1 MNNFYQQLIQ
11 QILGEL
17 RANLEKQGQDPMMM
31 GGGGM
36 PPPPPGMPPIG
47 GLPPGPPPPGMPP
60 MGGPPPGGDPLAA
73 LLGGLGGGG
82 GVPPLGQLLGSV
94 PPSSES
100 DEKEEEEKNEP
111 KKPDLLKQIAAD
123 TAKILAINLAIA
135 DAMGVKLPTSVI
147 FGERVDQETGKLVE
161 NLGNEMVSKAEPKET
176 GGAVKPASATS
187 GDDEKELNELLDLF
201 KKYLGQ

>member
-17 RANLEKQGQDPMMM
+17 KANLEKQAQDPMMM
-31 GGGGM
+31 MGGGGGM
-36 PPPPPGMPPIG
+36 PPPPP
-47 GLPPGPPPPGMPP
+47 PPGMPP
-60 MGGPPPGGDPLAA
+60 MGGPPPGMPPIGPPPGGDPLAA

-94 PPSSES
+94 PPP
-100 DEKEEEEKNEP
+100 EKETSEEEEKKEP
-111 KKPDLLKQIAAD
+111 KKPDLLKQIASD

-135 DAMGVKLPTSVI
+135 DAMGVKLPTSVV

-161 NLGNEMVSKAEPKET
+161 NLSNETASKAEPKET
-176 GGAVKPASATS
+176 GGAIKPASAAS
-187 GDDEKELNELLDLF
+187 SDEDDEKELSELLDLF